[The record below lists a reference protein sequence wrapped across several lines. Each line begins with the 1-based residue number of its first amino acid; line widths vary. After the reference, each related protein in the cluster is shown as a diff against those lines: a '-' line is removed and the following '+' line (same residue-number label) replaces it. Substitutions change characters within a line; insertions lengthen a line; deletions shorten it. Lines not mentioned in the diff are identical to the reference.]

1 MYANQRINGLQFTEN
16 NIFNIRVSFTFK
28 SFELN
33 CMNVLFQWGVYVS
46 LLLHPGLLI
55 LCTLKIYFLK
65 NKRKDIS
72 YRKRR
77 KCKFKKEMLKK
88 IPTVKSATFWDISFQ
103 MLFSLGMFLSRNL
116 DLLPVSFKTSL
127 ILLLFLVD

>member
-65 NKRKDIS
+65 KKRKDIS
-72 YRKRR
+72 YRKHR